1 MQKFEGAKYD
11 DGKLRY
17 STIPP
22 EVLDAIAAV
31 RDYGY
36 KKYGEAENWRSIKPE
51 RWHEALLRHVR
62 AMWDDP
68 LHIDEESG
76 LPSLW
81 HVATNVAFLCAC
93 FDGMQREEI
102 SREEITLAMND
113 VFTTPRGVMP

>member
-22 EVLDAIAAV
+22 EVLDAIATV
-31 RDYGY
+31 RRYGY
-36 KKYGEAENWRSIKPE
+36 EKYGAAENWRSIKPE

-81 HVATNVAFLCAC
+81 HVATNAAFLCARLE
-93 FDGMQREEI
+93 GMQRE
-102 SREEITLAMND
+102 
-113 VFTTPRGVMP
+113 GVSEGVSDTRL